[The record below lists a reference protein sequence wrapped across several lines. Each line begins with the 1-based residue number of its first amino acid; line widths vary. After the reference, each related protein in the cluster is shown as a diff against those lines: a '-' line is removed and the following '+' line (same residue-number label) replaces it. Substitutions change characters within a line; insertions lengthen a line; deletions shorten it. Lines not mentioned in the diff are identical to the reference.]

1 MSNEIFKA
9 VMNRTRLRNRFLKN
23 RSNGNGHLFR
33 KQRNLCVSLLT
44 KSKKYYFSNLSEKQ
58 TTNNKRFWKTV
69 KPFLSNKVQ
78 SSERINLTDENDSLV
93 TYCGKVAKELNSFF
107 SSVVKNLNIPSYEG
121 CDPLSDNIFHPTLK
135 AIVKWRNHPSILTIT
150 SEHENTP
157 KFSFNFVSKE
167 HVLEEIQMLD
177 SSKAIQESDIPVKL
191 IKENSDLFAEIICK
205 YFNESLEKSKFPDC
219 LKLANVTPVF
229 KKGART
235 SKNNYR
241 PVSILPILS
250 KLFERLISKQ
260 LSEFFESILS
270 KF

>member
-93 TYCGKVAKELNSFF
+93 TDCGKVA
-107 SSVVKNLNIPSYEG
+107 
-121 CDPLSDNIFHPTLK
+121 T
-135 AIVKWRNHPSILTIT
+135 
-150 SEHENTP
+150 
-157 KFSFNFVSKE
+157 
-167 HVLEEIQMLD
+167 
-177 SSKAIQESDIPVKL
+177 
-191 IKENSDLFAEIICK
+191 
-205 YFNESLEKSKFPDC
+205 
-219 LKLANVTPVF
+219 
-229 KKGART
+229 
-235 SKNNYR
+235 
-241 PVSILPILS
+241 
-250 KLFERLISKQ
+250 
-260 LSEFFESILS
+260 
-270 KF
+270 

>member
-93 TYCGKVAKELNSFF
+93 ADYGKITTELNSFF
-107 SSVVKNLNIPSYEG
+107 SFVVKNLNTPSYEG
-121 CDPLSDNIFHPTLK
+121 FDTLQ
-135 AIVKWRNHPSILTIT
+135 ITFFIL
-150 SEHENTP
+150 
-157 KFSFNFVSKE
+157 
-167 HVLEEIQMLD
+167 L
-177 SSKAIQESDIPVKL
+177 
-191 IKENSDLFAEIICK
+191 
-205 YFNESLEKSKFPDC
+205 
-219 LKLANVTPVF
+219 
-229 KKGART
+229 
-235 SKNNYR
+235 
-241 PVSILPILS
+241 
-250 KLFERLISKQ
+250 
-260 LSEFFESILS
+260 
-270 KF
+270 